1 MSEIMVNKYG
11 NIISDQETGNMIFQ
25 EIKKELNSTST
36 PIKVNLN
43 DVITMATFNAKQIF
57 GKLYLELGP
66 TNFFDQI
73 IILNA
78 NDDLKLIISLGIQS
92 AVND

>member
-66 TNFFDQI
+66 TNFFDKI

>member
-1 MSEIMVNKYG
+1 MVNKYG

-66 TNFFDQI
+66 TNFFDKI